1 MFRTDSN
8 KIISGRLSAEF
19 GDFYNGAKRGFSV
32 DANIKP
38 NAHLSI
44 EAMFDFNRIILPQD
58 TFNAS
63 IFGSRI
69 SYSFSTKLFS
79 KLFAQWNSE
88 SDVFS
93 TNLLINYIYR
103 PGSDFYLVV
112 TQNYAT
118 EDETLHHLDTTV
130 IAKMTYWWNP

>member
-1 MFRTDSN
+1 EFEIREDVIIPVGEYDFAEYRAMFRTDSN

-19 GDFYNGAKRGFSV
+19 GDFYNGEKRGFSV

-44 EAMFDFNRIILPQD
+44 KSMFEFNRIIL
-58 TFNAS
+58 TKAFNAS

-112 TQNYAT
+112 T
-118 EDETLHHLDTTV
+118 LKSH
-130 IAKMTYWWNP
+130 